1 MSESLFPTIRLVL
14 QTDRRQRPE
23 RRSVWRGGRRNTD
36 APLDEVNRQSSEWA
50 DGDGDLADAEL
61 ETSGCLLH

>member
-1 MSESLFPTIRLVL
+1 
-14 QTDRRQRPE
+14 
-23 RRSVWRGGRRNTD
+23 VWRGGRRNTD

-61 ETSGCLLH
+61 ETSVCLLH